1 MRKQPEIEPPK
12 DMIAVI
18 RKNGKNPI
26 RLESW
31 RYWSIMDALRW
42 YGLDRLTASDLAKWC
57 GRTHEELTRV
67 MVDISIELVEERGK
81 KKNG

>member
-42 YGLDRLTASDLAKWC
+42 YGLDRLTASDLAKW
-57 GRTHEELTRV
+57 
-67 MVDISIELVEERGK
+67 
-81 KKNG
+81 